1 MKLRLGT
8 SAASLVLAAA
18 LASVASLASA
28 STPQTI
34 KDRGTLNCPVVVG
47 GYPGASELDDKG
59 NWRGMDIDICKA
71 IATAILGDPAKVNFV
86 PLSYAQRF
94 PSLFAGD
101 IDVIVMG
108 TSITMSRDTTVGLDF
123 TQPYLYTGV
132 QFLVPADSGVETV
145 ADLDGASIC
154 SVTGTTVERD
164 ITTHMRSEGFE
175 FTPIAFE
182 RNEQANAAFVAGRC
196 DAVGD
201 IGQAIAVIRAS
212 QPDPDAY
219 RIIPETPIT
228 LGATAIGVRAGD
240 TEMLDIGNWVIQAM
254 IHADMLGITSQNV
267 DEIAAS
273 SAGDLRIGA
282 LLGENPAIGTNLGL
296 RPEWAR
302 DVIREIGAYSEI
314 YGRAL
319 GENSRFKI
327 PSGYNQIF
335 SKGGLM
341 YPLPID

>member
-1 MKLRLGT
+1 MKFRFGI
-8 SAASLVLAAA
+8 SAAALVLGAA
-18 LASVASLASA
+18 LASVASSASA
-28 STPQTI
+28 TTPQTI

-47 GYPGASELDDKG
+47 GYPGAAELDDKG

-86 PLSYAQRF
+86 PLSFAQRF

-123 TQPYLYTGV
+123 SLPYLYTGV
-132 QFLVPADSGVETV
+132 QFLVPADSGVETA

-164 ITTHMRSEGFE
+164 ITTYMRSEGIG
-175 FTPIAFE
+175 FTPVAFE

-212 QPDPDAY
+212 QPNPEAY
-219 RIIPETPIT
+219 KIIPETPIT

-240 TEMLDIGNWVIQAM
+240 TAMLDIGNWVIQAM
-254 IHADMLGITSQNV
+254 VHADMLDINSQNV
-267 DEIAAS
+267 EEAAQS
-273 SAGDLRIGA
+273 RAADLRVAA
-282 LLGENPAIGTNLGL
+282 LLGINPAIGTNLGL

-302 DVIREIGAYSEI
+302 DVIREIGSYSEI

-319 GENSRFKI
+319 GENSRYKI
-327 PSGYNQIF
+327 PAGYNQVF
-335 SKGGLM
+335 KKGGLF